1 MGGFKVLTFGC
12 QMNEHDS
19 EKMAGLL
26 GAEGYESADSVESAD
41 LVLLNTCSIRGKAE
55 QKFYSQLGRLKHL
68 KKDNPS
74 LIIAVSG
81 CIAQQE
87 GDRIFKRAP
96 FVDFVFGNQN
106 MQELPRLIA
115 SARNETRETLVGFT
129 DGYEDLIL
137 PVVRESSVSAFVNIM
152 YGCDNFCSYCIV
164 PYVRG
169 REKSRKADD
178 VVAEIR
184 AASDKG
190 VKEVTLL
197 GQNVNSYGT
206 KHTGDGSGY
215 PDFAGLLGMV
225 SEVEGIERIRFV
237 TSHPKD
243 LSERLVRAMAEL
255 PKVCESIH
263 LPVQSASDRILKLMN
278 RGYTFSDYMK
288 KVEMLRAAMP
298 DIMLTTDLIVGF
310 PGETGDEYEATVKAV
325 RDIGY
330 DSAFSFMYSE
340 RPGTAALKLD
350 GHLEEEVKLRRLN
363 ELIEVVSD
371 MIEAG
376 NVSRVGMVEEVL
388 VEGPDR
394 TGEPGRLYGRS
405 RGGRK
410 VNFKGPKGNDAGL
423 VGRLVNVR
431 ITEGKKHSLVGD
443 MIS

>member
-410 VNFKGPKGNDAGL
+410 VNFEGPRGNDAGL